1 MIRALYT
8 AASGMTAQQ
17 LNVDTISNNMAN
29 VNTAA
34 YKKETT
40 NFKSLLYT
48 TMGEANDP
56 NAATAPTVKQVGHG
70 VRALANSRDYSR
82 GILQETGNESDLAIV
97 GDGFFAIQ
105 EPDGS
110 EVYTRDGSFRFAM
123 IPDDGT
129 YALVT
134 SDGRPV
140 LSTEGE
146 SIIIDVG
153 TPVEELQIGQDGNVF
168 YLDETDVQMDIAQ
181 IRVVQF
187 ANKAGLEA
195 IGSNLY
201 RQTPA
206 SGEPMA
212 EADEDGLSKSIIRT
226 GYLEGSNVQ
235 IAEEMVNLI
244 IAQRAYEI
252 NSTAIK
258 TADDMLGQAN
268 QLKS

>member
-17 LNVDTISNNMAN
+17 LNVDTISNNLAN

-48 TMGEANDP
+48 NMANPNDP
-56 NAATAPTVKQVGHG
+56 NATAEPTAKQVGHG
-70 VRALANSRDYSR
+70 VRALANSRDYSS
-82 GILQETGNESDLAIV
+82 GILQETGNESDLALV
-97 GDGFFAIQ
+97 GNGFFAIQ
-105 EPDGS
+105 KGDEA

-123 IPDDGT
+123 IPDEGS

-134 SDGRPV
+134 ADGNPV

-146 SIIIDVG
+146 SIVVG
-153 TPVEELQIGQDGNVF
+153 TEIPMDKLEIGQDGNIY
-168 YLDETDVQMDIAQ
+168 YLDETGLQMDVAQ
-181 IRVVQF
+181 IRIVQF
-187 ANKAGLEA
+187 ANRAGLEA
-195 IGSNLY
+195 IGDNLY
-201 RQTPA
+201 KETPA
-206 SGEPMA
+206 SGEPLLEA
-212 EADEDGLSKSIIRT
+212 EDDGLTKTTVRT

-235 IAEEMVNLI
+235 IAQEMVNLI

>member
-1 MIRALYT
+1 MIRSLYT

-17 LNVDTISNNMAN
+17 LNVDTISNNMSN
-29 VNTAA
+29 VNTVG

-48 TMGEANDP
+48 TMDEANDP
-56 NAATAPTVKQVGHG
+56 NAMTAPTIKQVGHG
-70 VRALANSRDYSR
+70 VRALPNSRDFSN
-82 GILQETGNESDLAIV
+82 GTLQQTDNPTDVAIV
-97 GDGFFAIQ
+97 GDGFLMVQDAN
-105 EPDGS
+105 GN
-110 EVYTRDGSFRFAM
+110 EVYTRDGSLRFSM

-146 SIIIDVG
+146 PIIVEAGIPTDKLKISNAGSIY
-153 TPVEELQIGQDGNVF
+153 
-168 YLDETDVQMDIAQ
+168 YLDELGIQTDIAN
-181 IRVVQF
+181 IGIVQF

-195 IGSNLY
+195 IGDNLY
-201 RQTPA
+201 AATGA
-206 SGEPMA
+206 SGEPMLEA
-212 EADEDGLSKSIIRT
+212 EDEGLKRSTIRT
-226 GYLEGSNVQ
+226 GYLEGANVQ

-258 TADDMLGQAN
+258 TVDDMLGQAN